1 MGLIAQ
7 SLYAK
12 ATPVY
17 DEVESFKFQTLQVSV
32 VSVMNC
38 VGRIS
43 IGEPPWHTWGPTG
56 RMLICIGIFTD
67 FAKRQIAVRRA
78 YCISLVAMLFF
89 ISQLVAMTIVDV
101 KELWKASLLVGFSYG
116 AMFGLFP
123 TITIDW
129 FGMCT
134 S

>member
-1 MGLIAQ
+1 MGLVAQ

-17 DEVESFKFQTLQVSV
+17 DEVESFKFQTLQVSA

-38 VGRIS
+38 AGRIS
-43 IGEPPWHTWGPTG
+43 IGELPWHVWVRADRIP
-56 RMLICIGIFTD
+56 ICIGIFTD
-67 FAKRQIAVRRA
+67 FVKNRMEVPRT

-89 ISQLVAMTIVDV
+89 ISQLVAMSIVDV

-129 FGMCT
+129 FGMRA